1 MNSSHATSTRRRRD
15 ASTRSV
21 RADILFAFAI
31 AVALGVAY
39 LLREI
44 LLLLYVSALFAV
56 VLTPLVSAVLQLRIR
71 RWSPG
76 RGLAILLLMMAAAS
90 CAALFFAFAMPP
102 VLHDAR
108 EFMKELPWRGP
119 QMLSRLRSLPFLSR
133 IDVRALNAK
142 VQGLASNLAEYIL
155 LSISDWA
162 GKLADIVATVVLTVY
177 FLLEGDV
184 AYRWVVSFLP
194 PQPQQRLDAALR
206 RAEARMGRWLLGQGL
221 LMVILGLTSTIV
233 FALLRIRYAY
243 ALGVLM
249 GALNIIPLVGGM
261 FTMSLVLL
269 ASAMDSWEKLAGA
282 AIFYA
287 IYTQVESTYLTPRI
301 MRSSVDLPGLAV
313 LVALLLGSK
322 LDGVVGAMVAV
333 PTAVLVAVLVDEYLR
348 SYPSQDV
355 RAQDVRAQNARG
367 RHDRGVSES
376 GREPVEDAD

>member
-1 MNSSHATSTRRRRD
+1 MDNPRAAAAQRSRGD
-15 ASTRSV
+15 STRSV

-31 AVALGVAY
+31 ALALGVAY

-56 VLTPLVSAVLQLRIR
+56 VFTPLISGVMQLRIG

-76 RGLAILLLMMAAAS
+76 RGLAILLLLLAVAS
-90 CAALFFAFAMPP
+90 SASLFFAFAMPP

-119 QMLSRLRSLPFLSR
+119 QMLSRVRSLPFLSR
-133 IDVRALNAK
+133 IDVRSLNAK
-142 VQGLASNLAEYIL
+142 FQGLASNLAEYVL

-162 GKLADIVATVVLTVY
+162 GKLADIVAAVVLTVY
-177 FLLEGDV
+177 FLMEGEV

-194 PQPQQRLDAALR
+194 PQPQRRLDAALR
-206 RAEARMGRWLLGQGL
+206 RAETRMGRWLLGQGL
-221 LMVILGLTSTIV
+221 LMVILGLTSTTV

-249 GALNIIPLVGGM
+249 GALNIIPLAGGM
-261 FTMSLVLL
+261 FTMALVLL
-269 ASAMDSWEKLAGA
+269 ASAMDSWGKMAGA
-282 AIFYA
+282 AMFYA
-287 IYTQVESTYLTPRI
+287 IYTQIESTYLTPRI

-322 LDGVVGAMVAV
+322 LDGVVGAMIAV

-348 SYPSQDV
+348 NYSPLDE
-355 RAQDVRAQNARG
+355 
-367 RHDRGVSES
+367 SES
-376 GREPVEDAD
+376 SREAAADPQ